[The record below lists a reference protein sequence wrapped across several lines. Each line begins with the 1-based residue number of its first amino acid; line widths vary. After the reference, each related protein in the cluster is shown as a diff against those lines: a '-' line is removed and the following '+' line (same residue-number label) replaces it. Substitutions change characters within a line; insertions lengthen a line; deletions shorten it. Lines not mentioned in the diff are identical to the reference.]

1 MEVRFESM
9 VCLWDD
15 AIPKMFLE
23 FVNLLTLA
31 TSEEQLRRSVKDFA
45 EKHELDKFFCYGFG
59 SHHFYMQTLHE
70 RPRNGDAEQSAVSA
84 FLTYK
89 QNGILTNEREKR
101 NRYYKHI
108 VKRHL
113 NDIREHIGLSTN
125 EMERSYYNTRY
136 AVQLSIYAE
145 ALGIQ
150 EKYLERFIQ
159 K

>member
-1 MEVRFESM
+1 MDR
-9 VCLWDD
+9 
-15 AIPKMFLE
+15 K
-23 FVNLLTLA
+23 
-31 TSEEQLRRSVKDFA
+31 RK
-45 EKHELDKFFCYGFG
+45 
-59 SHHFYMQTLHE
+59 LH
-70 RPRNGDAEQSAVSA
+70 
-84 FLTYK
+84 
-89 QNGILTNEREKR
+89 
-101 NRYYKHI
+101 YYKYI